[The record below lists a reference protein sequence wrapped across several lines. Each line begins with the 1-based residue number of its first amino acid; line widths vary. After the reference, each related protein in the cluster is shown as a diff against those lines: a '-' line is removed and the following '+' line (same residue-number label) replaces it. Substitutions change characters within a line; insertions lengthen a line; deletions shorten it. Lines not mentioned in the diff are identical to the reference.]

1 MSKKSTFQS
10 RLEEIATMKGYD
22 TQEPQEES
30 ARDILRSIIRI
41 LVDMFLYPFILMMI
55 WNYIMP
61 DLFGF
66 KTITYWQMF
75 LLDNMIGLVFSPII
89 RNSIKYK

>member
-1 MSKKSTFQS
+1 MNKKSTFQS
-10 RLEEIATMKGYD
+10 RLEEIATMKGYN
-22 TQEPQEES
+22 TEEPQEEGKEVLK
-30 ARDILRSIIRI
+30 AFLRI
-41 LVDMFLYPFILMMI
+41 LIDTFLYPLILMYI

-66 KTITYWQMF
+66 KTVTYWQML
-75 LLDNMIGLVFSPII
+75 LLDMMIGLVFNPII